1 MNQKTTDLT
10 SALLDGELDPET
22 EQRAI
27 STLLNSDRDGVERF
41 ARYRLMGDVI
51 RGESPVLPTSV
62 AEKVHQA
69 LVDEP
74 VVLAPRPRRGS
85 HWLRPVAGLAVA
97 ASVATAAIFMAPQL
111 MTPSGAGPESP
122 QMAAK
127 VPQTAASVPVL
138 VAAQQAAPAPTET
151 ARWDAA
157 NKDMEERLNRLV
169 IEHQEFGGR
178 TGINGPVP
186 HIGLVSYGTR

>member
-1 MNQKTTDLT
+1 MNHKTTDLT

-27 STLLNSDRDGVERF
+27 TALLDSGPDEVARF
-41 ARYRLMGDVI
+41 ARYHLIGDVI
-51 RGESPVLPTSV
+51 RGESSVLATSV
-62 AEKVHQA
+62 AGKVQQA

-74 VVLAPRPRRGS
+74 VILTPRPRRS
-85 HWLRPVAGLAVA
+85 PQWLRPVAGLAVA
-97 ASVATAAIFMAPQL
+97 ASVASAAILVAPQL
-111 MTPSGAGPESP
+111 MTTPDAGPESV
-122 QMAAK
+122 QVAAQQ
-127 VPQTAASVPVL
+127 PRTAAAPVL
-138 VAAQQAAPAPTET
+138 VAARQTPVSSET
-151 ARWDAA
+151 ARWHALD
-157 NKDMEERLNRLV
+157 KDLEARLNRLV

>member
-27 STLLNSDRDGVERF
+27 TALLDSGPDEVARF
-41 ARYRLMGDVI
+41 ARYHLMGDVI
-51 RGESPVLPTSV
+51 RGESSVLATSV
-62 AEKVHQA
+62 AGKVQQA

-74 VVLAPRPRRGS
+74 VVLAPRPRRS
-85 HWLRPVAGLAVA
+85 PQWLRPVAGLAVA
-97 ASVATAAIFMAPQL
+97 ASVASAAILVAPQL
-111 MTPSGAGPESP
+111 MTTPDAGPESV
-122 QMAAK
+122 QVAAQQ
-127 VPQTAASVPVL
+127 PRTAAAPVL
-138 VAAQQAAPAPTET
+138 VAARQTPVPSET
-151 ARWDAA
+151 ARWHALD
-157 NKDMEERLNRLV
+157 KDLEARLNRLV

>member
-27 STLLNSDRDGVERF
+27 TALLDSGPDEVARF
-41 ARYRLMGDVI
+41 ARYHLIGDVI
-51 RGESPVLPTSV
+51 RGESSVLATSV
-62 AEKVHQA
+62 AGKVQQA

-74 VVLAPRPRRGS
+74 VVLAPRPRRS
-85 HWLRPVAGLAVA
+85 PQWLRPVAGLAVA
-97 ASVATAAIFMAPQL
+97 ASVASAAILVAPQL
-111 MTPSGAGPESP
+111 MTTPDAGSESV
-122 QMAAK
+122 QVAAQ
-127 VPQTAASVPVL
+127 PPRTAAAPVL
-138 VAAQQAAPAPTET
+138 VAARQTPVPSET
-151 ARWDAA
+151 GRWHALD
-157 NKDMEERLNRLV
+157 KDLEARLNRLV